1 MLIKVKKLDDSLKD
15 ISYAKEGDA
24 GFDLYARE
32 EVIIAPGSHT
42 AIPTGVALEIPDGYA
57 GLIWDKSGL
66 SIKNALKVLG
76 GVVDAGYRGEVMVGM
91 VNLGTEPYTFAKGD
105 KVAQMLIQKVE
116 QASFE
121 VVDVLSESHRG
132 ETGFGSSGK

>member
-1 MLIKVKKLDDSLKD
+1 MQIRVKKLDNSRKD

-32 EVIIAPGSHT
+32 EVILSPGEHASIA
-42 AIPTGVALEIPDGYA
+42 TGIALEIPEGYV

-66 SIKNALKVLG
+66 SINSTLKTLG
-76 GVVDAGYRGEVMVGM
+76 GVVDSGFRGEVMVGM
-91 VNLGTEPYTFAKGD
+91 INLGSSPYIFAKGD

-116 QASFE
+116 QASFQIVE
-121 VVDVLSESHRG
+121 TLSESHRG